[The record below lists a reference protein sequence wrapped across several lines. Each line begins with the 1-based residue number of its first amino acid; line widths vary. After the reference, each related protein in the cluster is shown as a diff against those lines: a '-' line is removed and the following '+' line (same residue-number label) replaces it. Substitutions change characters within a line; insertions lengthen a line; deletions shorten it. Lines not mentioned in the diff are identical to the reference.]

1 MPPLPVEPQVRLR
14 DLARGVIRWV
24 PRSPRVAHALLTVA
38 RADAAVQISMGS
50 LIERNARRHRHEP
63 ALLFEDRRWT
73 WRELN
78 LQANRYAHALQD
90 LGVGAGDVVVLRLE
104 SRPTLLMAAIGL
116 AKLGAAA
123 GFVNTTL
130 RGEPLA
136 HSIRVTGA
144 RQVLVG
150 EELAGAFEEVRGG
163 LGVAPLYVR
172 DPEGGA
178 ACPDGWTD
186 LDPLVRDAPYGNP
199 SHTREVTL
207 GDRLFTIPTSGTT
220 GLPKASVMSHMRWLK
235 AADTAGRILL
245 NLRPGDV
252 VYVPLP
258 FFHNM
263 ALSIGWG
270 AVVATGAAMLMR
282 RKMSVSAFWE
292 DCRKHDVVAFPY
304 IGELPRYLLNAPARS
319 DDARNPVRAI
329 MGVGM
334 RGELWGPFARRF
346 GIDEVFEIYSASEAN
361 TAFVNP
367 FGIEGTVGFSPS
379 PHALLAWDPDRGA
392 PRRDRKNR
400 YVRAKRGQPG
410 LLIARVS
417 DRYRFDGYTDPTAS
431 EGKLLR
437 DVFRRGDA
445 WFDTGDLLRKV
456 GWGHAVFVDRVGD
469 TFRWRS
475 ENVSTLQVEQALG
488 SFDAIADCSVYGVQV
503 PGAPGRAGMAAIV
516 LREGAELD
524 LPALAEHLHRML
536 QEPAVP
542 VFLRLLTRLETTAT
556 FKNRKVELRQ
566 EGFDPAC
573 GDPVLVRLPRA
584 RVWTELDAE
593 TFAALSAGG
602 VVF

>member
-1 MPPLPVEPQVRLR
+1 
-14 DLARGVIRWV
+14 
-24 PRSPRVAHALLTVA
+24 
-38 RADAAVQISMGS
+38 MGG

-78 LQANRYAHALQD
+78 LHANRYAHALHD
-90 LGVGAGDVVVLRLE
+90 LGVGVGDVVVLLLE
-104 SRPTLLMAAIGL
+104 SRPALLLAAIGL

-123 GFVNTTL
+123 GFVNPPL
-130 RGEPLA
+130 RGGPLA
-136 HSIRVTGA
+136 HSIQVTGA
-144 RQVLVG
+144 RHVLVG
-150 EELAGAFEEVRGG
+150 EELAGAFEEVREA
-163 LGVAPLYVR
+163 LSVAPLYVQ
-172 DPEGGA
+172 DPAGGA
-178 ACPDGWTD
+178 GCPGGWTD
-186 LDPLVRDAPYGNP
+186 LDALTRDAPYGNP
-199 SHTREVTL
+199 AHTREVTL

-235 AADTAGRILL
+235 AGDTAGRILL

-270 AVVATGAAMLMR
+270 AVVTSGAAMLMR
-282 RKMSVSAFWE
+282 RRMSVSAFWE
-292 DCRKHDVVAFPY
+292 DCRNHDVVAFPY
-304 IGELPRYLLNAPARS
+304 IGELPRYLLNAPGRP
-319 DDARNPVRAI
+319 DDAHNPVRAI

-334 RGELWGPFARRF
+334 RGEVWGPFARRF

-379 PHALLAWDPDRGA
+379 PHALLAWDAERGA
-392 PRRDRKNR
+392 PQRDRKNR
-400 YVRAKRGQPG
+400 YVKAKRGEPG
-410 LLIARVS
+410 LLIARIS
-417 DRYRFDGYTDPTAS
+417 DRYRFDGYTDPQAS
-431 EGKLLR
+431 EGKVLR

-488 SFDAIADCSVYGVQV
+488 SFPAIADCSVYGVQV

-516 LREGAELD
+516 LREGEALD
-524 LPALAEHLHRML
+524 LSALAEHLFRVL

-566 EGFDPAC
+566 EGFDHAC
-573 GDPVLVRLPRA
+573 GDDVLVRLPRA
-584 RVWTELDAE
+584 RVWNALDE
-593 TFAALSAGG
+593 EMFASLSAGD